1 VITVALRGLAGRKL
15 RASLTAFA
23 IILGVAMV
31 SGTFVLTDTIK
42 RAFNSISTQA
52 YQNSDAVI
60 TGKVAFKNTDS
71 STENAPSFPANVLTK
86 VRALPDVEAAEGSI
100 ADEAKFVGHDGKV
113 ITSTGAPNLAFS
125 VDPKSD
131 QRFNPL
137 DLVSGSWPNAPD
149 QVAMDRATASDNDFK
164 VGDTVGIATQG
175 PVRPFQISGIV
186 KFSDISIGGATIA
199 VFDTPTAQRLF
210 GKRGEYDVIRVD
222 GKAGV
227 STSKLLSQ
235 IRPLLPP
242 TAQVKSA
249 TEQVDDDASE
259 TSGFTS
265 FLQYFLLAF
274 GGVALF
280 VGSFVIANTLSI
292 TIAQRMRELATLR
305 TLGATRRQ
313 VRRSV
318 LLESLIVGVLASL
331 AGLFLGLALAKFLNW
346 LFVKFGIDLPTTG
359 TVFKTRTIIVA
370 LIVGI
375 GVTLLASLRPAF
387 RATRVPPIAA
397 VREGAVLPPSRLAR
411 FGLVTSLIVLALGV
425 ALLLYGVFASGIPAG
440 TRILAL
446 LIGMLLLF
454 FGVALNA
461 PRVIRPLAYALGW
474 PGTQIGGS
482 AGELARRNAMRNPG
496 RTAST
501 AAALM
506 IGLALVTFVGILGAG
521 LRASF
526 NDAVDKLFVADYALT
541 AQNGFDPFTIEA
553 DPVVARQPDVEVVS
567 PIREGDGRAF
577 GKTIFVTA
585 VDKNMSKVVDADWYR
600 GNDSVP
606 ARLGRNGAFVE
617 KDYAKDHHLS
627 IGSPIRVETPTARL
641 LNLHIVGIYKSPKG
655 GSPFGDVTFST
666 PTYDAN
672 YSQKRNLMTLI
683 NTKGGVDDANTEQ
696 LKSAVAGFPDA
707 KLQTRDQFKKNQG
720 QFIDRLLNLLYV
732 LLGLSIL
739 VSVFGIVNTLV
750 LTVFERTRELGML
763 RAVGMTRRQVR
774 QMIRHESV
782 VTALIGAAFGLV
794 LGFFLAAIVTTA
806 LSDEG
811 VVFAVPYLSLVI
823 FVIAAIIV
831 GVLAAILPA
840 RRASR
845 IRVLQA
851 LQYE

>member
-42 RAFNSISTQA
+42 AAFNSISTQA

-60 TGKVAFKNTDS
+60 TGKVAFKNTES
-71 STENAPSFPANVLTK
+71 SNENAPSFPANVLTK
-86 VRALPDVEAAEGSI
+86 VRALPDVEAAEGSV

-125 VDPKSD
+125 VDPRSD

-137 DLVSGSWPNAPD
+137 DLVSGSWPSAPD
-149 QVAMDRATASDNDFK
+149 QVAMDKATASDENFK
-164 VGDTVGIATQG
+164 VGDRVGVSTEA
-175 PVRPFQISGIV
+175 PVKPFRISGIV

-210 GKRGEYDVIRVD
+210 DKVGEFDVIRVD

-227 STSKLLSQ
+227 TTEKLLSE

-249 TEQVDDDASE
+249 TEQADDDASE
-259 TSGFTS
+259 SGGFTS

-318 LLESLIVGVLASL
+318 MLESLIVGVLASVI
-331 AGLFLGLALAKFLNW
+331 GLFLGLALAKFLNW

-359 TVFKTRTIIVA
+359 TVFKTRTIIIA
-370 LIVGI
+370 LLVGV

-397 VREGAVLPPSRLAR
+397 VREGAVLPPSRLSR
-411 FGLVTSLIVLALGV
+411 FGPVTSLIVLALGIG
-425 ALLLYGVFASGIPAG
+425 LLLYGVFASGIPTG

-446 LIGMLLLF
+446 LLGMLLLF
-454 FGVALNA
+454 FGVSLNA
-461 PRVIRPLAYALGW
+461 PRLIRPLAYGLGW
-474 PGTQIGGS
+474 PGTKIGGS
-482 AGELARRNAMRNPG
+482 AGELARRNAMRNPT

-506 IGLALVTFVGILGAG
+506 IGLALVTFVAILGAG
-521 LRASF
+521 LRSSF

-541 AQNGFDPFTIEA
+541 AENGFDPFTTEA
-553 DPVVARQPDVEVVS
+553 DPVAARQPNVEVVS
-567 PIREGDGRAF
+567 ALREGDGRAF
-577 GKTIFVTA
+577 DKNIFVTG
-585 VDKNMSKVVDADWYR
+585 VDRNMSKVVDVDWYK
-600 GNDSVP
+600 GDDSVP
-606 ARLGRNGAFVE
+606 ARLGKTGAFVE

-627 IGSPIRVETPTARL
+627 IGSPLRLETPTARI
-641 LNLHIVGIYKSPKG
+641 LNLHIVGIFKAPKG
-655 GSPFGDVTFST
+655 GSPFGEVTFST
-666 PTYDAN
+666 ETYDAN

-683 NTKGGVDDANTEQ
+683 NTKGGVNDSNTEQ
-696 LKSAVAGFPDA
+696 LESAVASFPDA
-707 KLQTRDQFKKNQG
+707 KVQTRDEFKESQG
-720 QFIDRLLNLLYV
+720 AFIDRLLNLLYV

-774 QMIRHESV
+774 KMIRHESV

-794 LGFFLAAIVTTA
+794 LGFFLAGIITTA

-811 VVFAVPYLSLVI
+811 IVFAVPYLSLVY

-831 GVLAAILPA
+831 GILAAILPA

-845 IRVLQA
+845 IRILRA

>member
-1 VITVALRGLAGRKL
+1 MITVALRGLAGRKL

-42 RAFNSISTQA
+42 NAFNSISTQA

-71 STENAPSFPANVLTK
+71 STENAPSFPASVLTK
-86 VRALPDVEAAEGSI
+86 VRALPDVEAAEGSV

-137 DLVSGSWPNAPD
+137 DLVSGSWPSGPD

-164 VGDTVGIATQG
+164 VGDTVGLATQG
-175 PVRPFQISGIV
+175 PVRPFRISGIV

-199 VFDTPTAQRLF
+199 VFDIPTAQRLF
-210 GKRGEYDVIRVD
+210 GKPGELDVIRVD

-227 STSKLLSQ
+227 STSKLVSE

-249 TEQVDDDASE
+249 TAQADDDASE
-259 TSGFTS
+259 TSGFTD

-370 LIVGI
+370 LVVGI

-411 FGLVTSLIVLALGV
+411 FGLVTSLIVLALGI
-425 ALLLYGVFASGIPAG
+425 ALLFYGVFASGIPAG

-446 LIGMLLLF
+446 LIGVLLLF

-461 PRVIRPLAYALGW
+461 PRLISPLAYALGW
-474 PGTQIGGS
+474 PGTQIGGA

-541 AQNGFDPFTIEA
+541 AENGFDPFTIEA
-553 DPVVARQPDVEVVS
+553 DPVVARQPDVKVVS
-567 PIREGDGRAF
+567 SIREGDGRAF

-585 VDKNMSKVVDADWYR
+585 VDKNMSEVVDADWYR
-600 GNDSVP
+600 GDDSVP
-606 ARLGRNGAFVE
+606 AKLGKSGAFVE

-641 LNLHIVGIYKSPKG
+641 LNLHIVGIYESPKG

-683 NTKGGVDDANTEQ
+683 NTKGGVNDSNTEQ
-696 LKSAVAGFPDA
+696 LKSAVSGFPDA
-707 KLQTRDQFKKNQG
+707 KVQTRDQFKKNQG

-794 LGFFLAAIVTTA
+794 LGFFLAGIVTTA

-811 VVFAVPYLSLVI
+811 IVFAVPYLSLVI

-831 GVLAAILPA
+831 GILAAILPA